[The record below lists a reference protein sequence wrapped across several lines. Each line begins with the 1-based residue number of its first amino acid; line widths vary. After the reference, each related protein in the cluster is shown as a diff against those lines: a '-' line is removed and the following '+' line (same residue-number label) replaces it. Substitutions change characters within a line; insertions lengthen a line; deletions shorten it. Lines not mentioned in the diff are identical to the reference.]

1 MKLVLKTKVLPLN
14 YTPVQIKKNIITFR
28 LKVLNLLGR
37 EKPET
42 VLPGVPLFEIY
53 IPVRVL

>member
-1 MKLVLKTKVLPLN
+1 
-14 YTPVQIKKNIITFR
+14 